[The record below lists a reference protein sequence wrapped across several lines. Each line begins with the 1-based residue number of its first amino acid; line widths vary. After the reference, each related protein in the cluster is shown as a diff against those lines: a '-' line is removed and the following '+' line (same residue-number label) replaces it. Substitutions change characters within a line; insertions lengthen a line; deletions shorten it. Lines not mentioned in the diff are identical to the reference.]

1 MSIQNFETGGKVT
14 ARVQP
19 IEEIR
24 ALLEDDKKVSY
35 LVPQLLVDGGLGR
48 VGAFSDVHV
57 DFESAKLVTRL
68 FLISYQSSN
77 NCGGKAIS

>member
-14 ARVQP
+14 TRVQP
-19 IEEIR
+19 TEEIR
-24 ALLEDDKKVSY
+24 ALLEDDKNVSY

-57 DFESAKLVTRL
+57 DFESAKVGDETVLD
-68 FLISYQSSN
+68 FLSVIKQLRR
-77 NCGGKAIS
+77 